1 MGLTLEVAIAQ
12 GLPRVHADEQAFR
25 RILFNLLSN
34 AFKFTPSG
42 GTITLTLRPTAE
54 GDIELTVADTG
65 IGIAPEDIPK
75 LMQPFVQLDNVYKRK
90 TSGSGLGLAIVR
102 SLVEKHGG
110 TIAIDS
116 ALEKGTRI
124 TVRLPAKLV
133 AGARAADAK
142 AGGEPVEVIPR
153 S

>member
-1 MGLTLEVAIAQ
+1 
-12 GLPRVHADEQAFR
+12 VHADEQAFR

-42 GTITLTLRPTAE
+42 GRITVGLQPNAG
-54 GDIELTVADTG
+54 GDIELSVADTG

-110 TIAIDS
+110 AITIDS

-124 TVRLPAKLV
+124 TVRLPAKLI
-133 AGARAADAK
+133 AGAKSGDAK
-142 AGGEPVEVIPR
+142 AGGEPADVIPR

>member
-1 MGLTLEVAIAQ
+1 
-12 GLPRVHADEQAFR
+12 
-25 RILFNLLSN
+25 
-34 AFKFTPSG
+34 
-42 GTITLTLRPTAE
+42 
-54 GDIELTVADTG
+54 
-65 IGIAPEDIPK
+65 GIAPEDIPK

-110 TIAIDS
+110 AITIDS
-116 ALEKGTRI
+116 ALEQGTRI

-133 AGARAADAK
+133 AGAK
-142 AGGEPVEVIPR
+142 AGGEPVDAIRR

>member
-1 MGLTLEVAIAQ
+1 
-12 GLPRVHADEQAFR
+12 VHADEQAFR

-42 GTITLTLRPTAE
+42 GRITVTLQSTQE
-54 GDIELTVADTG
+54 GDIELSVADTG

-90 TSGSGLGLAIVR
+90 ASGSGLGLAIVR
-102 SLVEKHGG
+102 SLVEKHRGAI
-110 TIAIDS
+110 TIDS
-116 ALEKGTRI
+116 ALEQGTRM

-133 AGARAADAK
+133 AGAKTGGAK
-142 AGGEPVEVIPR
+142 AGVERAIPR